1 MRPTKKTK
9 ENNNHEKT
17 DYCGHNCINLYRRT
31 FRSTNIY
38 PRQQWK
44 IIHEPAG
51 EQRLVCF
58 PAGYPATPH
67 CVNPGTL
74 NSNNQATLSVLVFDN
89 DGNFLGTEIL
99 WMAHIY
105 NGQPCPQD
113 EILDLGFAFACH
125 HYAQ

>member
-1 MRPTKKTK
+1 MKKLIMAATITSIFIAVLFAVPTSALANNGKLSMNQL
-9 ENNNHEKT
+9 ENS
-17 DYCGHNCINLYRRT
+17 GWL
-31 FRSTNIY
+31 
-38 PRQQWK
+38 
-44 IIHEPAG
+44 
-51 EQRLVCF
+51 CF
-58 PAGYPATPH
+58 PAGEPATPH
-67 CVNPGTL
+67 CVNPGTFK
-74 NSNNQATLSVLVFDN
+74 SNNQATMSVLVFDN